1 MEIEERHNLVQK
13 NQLQHLKHLG
23 KKIHNTN
30 QNMVNMLSNLNITMC
45 HVFIH
50 DENMMTPP
58 LHFELVSMLD
68 EEK

>member
-1 MEIEERHNLVQK
+1 
-13 NQLQHLKHLG
+13 
-23 KKIHNTN
+23 
-30 QNMVNMLSNLNITMC
+30 MVNMLSNLNITMC